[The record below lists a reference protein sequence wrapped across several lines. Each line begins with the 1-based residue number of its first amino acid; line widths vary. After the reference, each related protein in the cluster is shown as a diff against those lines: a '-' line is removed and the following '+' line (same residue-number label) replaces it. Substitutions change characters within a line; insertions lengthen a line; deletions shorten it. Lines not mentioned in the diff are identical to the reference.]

1 MQRSPVLV
9 LGATG
14 ACGRHV
20 VDFLAAQ
27 PSVTV
32 RAATRLEKMRIHLHL
47 FNAIVSSGI
56 RNQLPRQT
64 RE

>member
-20 VDFLAAQ
+20 VDFLASQ

-32 RAATRLEKMRIHLHL
+32 RAATRFAKLHIT
-47 FNAIVSSGI
+47 NIV
-56 RNQLPRQT
+56 
-64 RE
+64 